1 MTKIKK
7 RNELSIFNDFRIK
20 PPTTSIDIKDYPK
33 EKDLHSLQ
41 LLCKVDKNNK
51 PTSWWKKNI
60 NGKLTQVNQLGEIV
74 FSGDKDFEK
83 KTPLESSLKK
93 NKSKILVTLN
103 KYNIPVTWWFK
114 DKSNELIQINIKE
127 KDLNTKLHIKAW
139 LRNKAIDIV
148 SLEIRTMKNKAYE
161 YTNEELEK
169 MIKTEENKLIK
180 KKSWK
185 ALRVA
190 AFSTLGL
197 GWLPFI

>member
-60 NGKLTQVNQLGEIV
+60 NGKLTQVNQLGEVV

-127 KDLNTKLHIKAW
+127 KDLNTKLHIK
-139 LRNKAIDIV
+139 LG
-148 SLEIRTMKNKAYE
+148 YE
-161 YTNEELEK
+161 TK
-169 MIKTEENKLIK
+169 Q
-180 KKSWK
+180 
-185 ALRVA
+185 
-190 AFSTLGL
+190 
-197 GWLPFI
+197 

>member
-60 NGKLTQVNQLGEIV
+60 NGKLTQVNQLGEVV

-83 KTPLESSLKK
+83 KTPLESVEDVELLRALEIGMKIKTLELKGESFSIDVVNDYK
-93 NKSKILVTLN
+93 KALIKFKFDKILN
-103 KYNIPVTWWFK
+103 KY
-114 DKSNELIQINIKE
+114 
-127 KDLNTKLHIKAW
+127 
-139 LRNKAIDIV
+139 
-148 SLEIRTMKNKAYE
+148 KN
-161 YTNEELEK
+161 
-169 MIKTEENKLIK
+169 
-180 KKSWK
+180 
-185 ALRVA
+185 
-190 AFSTLGL
+190 
-197 GWLPFI
+197 